1 MGPSI
6 LWVVWQQ
13 GNFLLAFFLQQ
24 VRIVHR
30 RGRSTSRRA
39 AAPPPADMRKR
50 VDVKKFEFCGG
61 CGVTVVDS
69 VLRVRDSVS
78 SGVGVGSDGS
88 LVASVTVRETV
99 CEGTGDL
106 SVTSVVVGAAEGGC
120 VTVRETVC
128 EGTGD
133 LSVTSVVV
141 GAAEGGCVTV
151 YCTTVISEE
160 EGEGES
166 VAAGDVSECGTRVCT
181 DSVVG

>member
-6 LWVVWQQ
+6 LWVVRQQ
-13 GNFLLAFFLQQ
+13 GNFLLTFFLQQ

-30 RGRSTSRRA
+30 RRSTSRRA
-39 AAPPPADMRKR
+39 APPPPADMRKR

-88 LVASVTVRETV
+88 LVVSVAVRE
-99 CEGTGDL
+99 
-106 SVTSVVVGAAEGGC
+106 
-120 VTVRETVC
+120 RVC

-160 EGEGES
+160 EREGES